1 MASSSSA
8 KRVARLAQKGKGK
21 KVRFQGGT
29 VFPTVMG
36 VVLLLGV
43 GLVAFA
49 RQSAPSKNDA
59 PTVNDH
65 WHVAFGFYRCADPA
79 NKASKAEFMPNLS
92 GTLEQPLDPNYT
104 KYGIHSHGDGVI
116 HWHARAL
123 ASGKRAKLG
132 LFFDSYNVDVTKDGI
147 EFPASQSEMTSL
159 TTDKVKCADKNGNAV
174 DAQVKVVVWDQYD
187 DATQSTSYITD
198 FGNIRIKKDGMAVTV
213 AFIAPGDEIPLPPT
227 ASNLP
232 ELGAID
238 TGGATSTTVA
248 GQTSS
253 TIASTTTGG

>member
-1 MASSSSA
+1 
-8 KRVARLAQKGKGK
+8 LAQKGKGK

-36 VVLLLGV
+36 VVLMLGI
-43 GLVAFA
+43 GLVAFS

-65 WHVAFGFYRCADPA
+65 WHVAYGFYRCADPT
-79 NKASKAEFMPNLS
+79 NKSSKAEFMPNLV
-92 GTLEQPLDPNYT
+92 GTLEEPVDPNFT

-116 HWHARAL
+116 HWHPRAL

-132 LFFDSYNVDVTKDGI
+132 LFFDSYGVKVTKDEI
-147 EFPASQSEMTSL
+147 TFNATQSAMTSL
-159 TTDKVKCADKNGNAV
+159 SVDKVKCADKNGNAV

-187 DATQSTSYITD
+187 DATKSTSYITD

-232 ELGAID
+232 ELGSAD
-238 TGGATSTTVA
+238 SSGATTTTVA

-253 TIASTTTGG
+253 TVASTTTGG